1 LAKACQLEA
10 DLVLREKTIFLEA
23 PMISLKKLFTPVK
36 SINTEEA
43 KRFIAEHEEGTYTL
57 LDVRQPGEYE
67 GEHIPGAKLVPLPA
81 LKDGIRQ
88 LDSQKPVVVYCAV
101 GGRSLAAA
109 QLLSG
114 FGFPE
119 VYNLQGGIKAWQG
132 LKAAGPKELNLEL
145 VRGDETAAEMIAL
158 AYGMEMG
165 LGIFYRNMIE
175 RSDDHELRS
184 LLSKLADIETQHK
197 KRLLELLAEI
207 DSPITDPDAYEADLR
222 PSILEG
228 GLNLN
233 EFMKENESFFGTVQG
248 VLELAMMIET
258 QALDLYLRF
267 ADKSLNERTK
277 KALFVIADEEKAHL
291 SSLGD
296 LMERKI

>member
-1 LAKACQLEA
+1 
-10 DLVLREKTIFLEA
+10 
-23 PMISLKKLFTPVK
+23 MISLKKLFTPVK
-36 SINTEEA
+36 SMNSEEA
-43 KRFIAEHEEGTYTL
+43 KRFMAEREEGAYTL

-67 GEHIPGAKLVPLPA
+67 GEHIPGAKLIPLPG
-81 LKDGIRQ
+81 LKDGLDQ
-88 LDSQKPVVVYCAV
+88 LDSQKPVLVYCAV

-114 FGFPE
+114 FGFQE

-132 LKAAGPKELNLEL
+132 LKAVGPRGLNLEL
-145 VRGDETAAEMIAL
+145 VRGDETPAEMIAL

-165 LGIFYRNMIE
+165 LGIVYSNMIE

-184 LLSKLADIETQHK
+184 LLSNLADIETQHK
-197 KRLLELLAEI
+197 KRLLEILGEI
-207 DSPITDPDAYEADLR
+207 DSPITDTDAYEAELR

-228 GLNLN
+228 GLGLDD
-233 EFMKENESFFGTVQG
+233 FMQENESFFRSVQG

-267 ADKSLNERTK
+267 ADKSMNEKTNT
-277 KALFVIADEEKAHL
+277 ALFTIADEEKAHL

-296 LMERKI
+296 LMEKKI